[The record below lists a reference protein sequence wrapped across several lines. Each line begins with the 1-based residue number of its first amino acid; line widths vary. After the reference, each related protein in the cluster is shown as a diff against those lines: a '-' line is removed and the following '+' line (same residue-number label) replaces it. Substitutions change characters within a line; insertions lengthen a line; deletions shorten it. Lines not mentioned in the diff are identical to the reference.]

1 MAALRKRLTRFL
13 TRLRSS
19 QPWLDRSLRTLSH
32 YGVVNGN
39 ALAGAVTFF
48 GFLSIFP
55 LLAVA
60 FSVVGRLSRFY
71 PELRAQIAQEID
83 QLLPGVIGTGDGQI
97 SLSTIE
103 VYSSTVGFLGLLVLL
118 YSGLG
123 WLSATRSA
131 LEEVF
136 AVPAQEQPNMILG
149 KVRDLRTLVLVGV
162 TLLVSVVLS
171 GAVTGFSGTI
181 LGRLGLD
188 PGATGPALL
197 LNLVGH
203 VLAIAASTVLLL
215 AMFVLLVSESRVPRR
230 SLLGGALL
238 GAIGFEV
245 LKLAAN
251 LLLGQTRGQPAFQ
264 VFGVTLILLVWINY
278 FSRLVMFAA
287 AWAYTSPSALAVRNA
302 EATRAPGAALTPDGP
317 GPGRAGDLGARGRG
331 AAGTGPGRQRP
342 WVVAAVA
349 AIAGALAALAIRG
362 ARR

>member
-1 MAALRKRLTRFL
+1 MERLTRSL

-19 QPWLDRSLRTLSH
+19 QPWLDRTLRTLSH
-32 YGVVNGN
+32 YGAVNGN
-39 ALAGAVTFF
+39 AQAGAVTFF

-97 SLSTIE
+97 SLRTIE
-103 VYSSTVGFLGLLVLL
+103 DYSSTVGFVGLLVLL

-136 AVPAQEQPNMILG
+136 AVPAQEQPNMVLG
-149 KVRDLRTLVLVGV
+149 KLRDLRTLALVGV

-171 GAVTGFSGTI
+171 GAVTGFSGSI
-181 LGRLGLD
+181 LDRLGVD
-188 PGATGPALL
+188 PRATGPALL

-203 VLAIAASTVLLL
+203 VLAIGASTVLLL
-215 AMFVLLVSESRVPRR
+215 AMFVLLVTESQIPRR
-230 SLLGGALL
+230 SILGGALL

-264 VFGVTLILLVWINY
+264 VFGVTLILLVWIDY

-287 AWAYTSPSALAVRNA
+287 AWAYTAPAALAVRIA
-302 EATRAPGAALTPDGP
+302 QATRAPGAALAPAHSDRGGDHDGRRR
-317 GPGRAGDLGARGRG
+317 GAGGRADGK
-331 AAGTGPGRQRP
+331 PRP
-342 WVVAAVA
+342 WVIAAVA
-349 AIAGALAALAIRG
+349 ATAGALAALAIRG